1 MEKEGP
7 RKAFQRSEICLQPPE
22 RSKRKRE
29 TFSSVTLY
37 SFVCMHAKSLLS
49 CLTLCDPVDCRPP
62 GSSVHQ
68 ILQARIVEWIAL
80 PFSRRSSQPRDEPLS
95 LMSPALADEF
105 QYLPKGRSR
114 EAVDGWA
121 RVVTYGRSFEK
132 SVAVWACQQ
141 MFIHFKS
148 SVESHKLSQN

>member
-7 RKAFQRSEICLQPPE
+7 RKAFQRSQICPQLPG
-22 RSKRKRE
+22 RSKRKKE

-68 ILQARIVEWIAL
+68 ILQARIVQWVAL
-80 PFSRRSSQPRDEPLS
+80 PFSRGSSQPRDEPLS
-95 LMSPALADEF
+95 LLSPALADEF
-105 QYLPKGRSR
+105 WCLPKGRSR
-114 EAVDGWA
+114 GAVDGWA
-121 RVVTYGRSFEK
+121 RVVTYRRSFEK

-141 MFIHFKS
+141 MFIHFVS